1 MSNRNTHGGNRYKSQ
16 ARKHNNGSGGG
27 NTRLR
32 VVEFD
37 GEYYGVVTK
46 MLGNNMFHV
55 FCHDREIRLGHIRG
69 KFTGRNKRD
78 NIVEPGVWVI
88 VGERFEKKNTTEKSE
103 KLTQCDLL
111 EVYKDSDK
119 EKLKNS
125 VLTVSWEILI
135 ENDPS
140 KGVGNKMQ
148 EEDILFA
155 TDKDIEYQE
164 LTKDTNQSS
173 IRVDNEIIDVD
184 DI

>member
-1 MSNRNTHGGNRYKSQ
+1 MSNRNTHGGNKYKSQ
-16 ARKHNNGSGGG
+16 ARKHNNSGG

-55 FCHDREIRLGHIRG
+55 FCIDGETRLGHIRG

-78 NIVEPGVWVI
+78 NLIEPGVWVI
-88 VGERFEKKNTTEKSE
+88 VGERFEKKDTTDKSS
-103 KLTQCDLL
+103 KLIHCDLL

-125 VLTVSWEILI
+125 VLTVKWELLV

-140 KGVGNKMQ
+140 KGIGNKTQ
-148 EEDILFA
+148 EDDILFA

-173 IRVDNEIIDVD
+173 IMVDNEIIDVD